1 MKLYIVMLI
10 AVFLYLISCVLRN
23 TVFYSEK
30 LEQNVQ
36 QEFQSY
42 TAKRFIA
49 QSFKNTCEGHGF
61 KSLEQWQLVCKEL
74 FKLDSIN
81 YKSVPG
87 DEKLIYAKW
96 NGALNNDEC
105 SGEVY
110 FRISNEGGS

>member
-49 QSFKNTCEGHGF
+49 QSFKNTCKQKGF
-61 KSLEQWQLVCKEL
+61 QNFEQWQQVCKAL
-74 FKLDSIN
+74 FNLESIS
-81 YKSVPG
+81 YETYSV
-87 DEKLIYAKW
+87 EKNIIYAAWKGSE
-96 NGALNNDEC
+96 NFKKC

-110 FRISNEGGS
+110 YKLTQGGMQ